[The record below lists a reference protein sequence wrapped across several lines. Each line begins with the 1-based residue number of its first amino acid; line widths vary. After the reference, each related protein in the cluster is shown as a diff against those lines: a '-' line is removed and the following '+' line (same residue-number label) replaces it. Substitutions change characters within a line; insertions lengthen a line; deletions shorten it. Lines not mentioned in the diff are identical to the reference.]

1 MVANFDGKRPGLTNA
16 CKMPGIAVLKVL
28 ALKYVGGFTDESCR
42 FSPPFFPFGLII
54 SFVYT

>member
-16 CKMPGIAVLKVL
+16 YKTPGIAVLKVL
-28 ALKYVGGFTDESCR
+28 ALKYVGGFTDESCG
-42 FSPPFFPFGLII
+42 FSPAFSPLGLMI